1 MNISTHLGRWARQ
14 YVAAVVSCA
23 VIAQAPIEASA
34 QAPIEASAQAATR
47 APTETTPPTATPA
60 PPPTPAPTPAPADTG
75 DIPAKFETV
84 KTIYDFDKR
93 EVMIPMRDGVKLFT
107 IIVVPKGATHA
118 PMILD
123 RTPYSAAKFVSR
135 APSPHMALALPTA
148 YGELAEAGYII
159 VVQDVRGKYKSEG
172 SYIMNRPLSGPLN
185 PSPVDHATD
194 AYDSIEWLTK
204 NVSESNG
211 KVGTMGT
218 SYDGFTVLMSLVN
231 PHPALKAAV
240 PFNPMVDT
248 WIGDDWFHNGAFR
261 ETYADYIYAQTA
273 DKKSEDEWT
282 PPRYDAYET
291 WLTAG
296 SAGALGT
303 SLGMDQLPF
312 WKRVMSH
319 PAYDAYW
326 QAQAVDKILARQPL
340 QVPTLYVHSQWDQ
353 EDIYGAPAA
362 YAATEVKDIHNDMN
376 FLVIGPWRHGGGNG
390 DGSALGAIKFDGDT
404 ARWFRRNVLLPFLDA
419 HLKDGAGPSGIA
431 PVTVYETG
439 TNQWRRYDRWPQ
451 SCDNGC
457 PFASRKLY
465 LSAGNMLS
473 FDAPT
478 AAGFDE
484 YVSDPQ
490 KPVTYRLRP
499 IRPTYADDSTWRR
512 WLVDDQRFAGDRSD
526 VLVYTSGIL
535 TAPVRIA
542 GQPIAHLFAA
552 TTGTDADWVVKLID
566 VYPDEVPGQVDMGG
580 YELPIAMDILRGRYR
595 DDPSHPTA
603 IPADKVI
610 AYTLKLPHADHVFLP
625 GHRIMVQVQSSWFPL
640 YDRNPQK
647 FVDSIFYAKPEDYTK
662 ARQRI
667 YRTPGQSSFIDLP
680 VAP

>member
-1 MNISTHLGRWARQ
+1 MNTPTRLCRCVVGSVVAMLTCGT
-14 YVAAVVSCA
+14 VAA
-23 VIAQAPIEASA
+23 
-34 QAPIEASAQAATR
+34 
-47 APTETTPPTATPA
+47 PA
-60 PPPTPAPTPAPADTG
+60 APAETG
-75 DIPAKFETV
+75 DIPAKFEPV

-93 EVMIPMRDGVKLFT
+93 EVMIPMRDGVRLFT
-107 IIVVPKGATHA
+107 IIVIPKGATQA

-135 APSPHMALALPTA
+135 VQSPHMALALPTA
-148 YGELAEAGYII
+148 YGELAEAGYIV

-172 SYIMNRPLSGPLN
+172 SYIMNRPLSGPFN

-194 AYDSIEWLTK
+194 AYDTIEWLTK
-204 NVSESNG
+204 NVPESNA

-218 SYDGFTVLMSLVN
+218 SYDGFTVLMSLVH

-273 DKKSEDEWT
+273 DKKSEEEWT

-291 WLTAG
+291 WLSAG

-319 PAYDAYW
+319 PAYDSYW
-326 QAQAVDKILARQPL
+326 QSQAVDKILGRQPL
-340 QVPTLYVHSQWDQ
+340 TVPTLYVHSQWDQ

-362 YAATEVKDIHNDMN
+362 YAATEVKDTRNDMN

-404 ARWFRRNVLLPFLDA
+404 GRWFRRNVLLPFLDA
-419 HLKDGAGPSGIA
+419 HLKDGAPPAQIA

-451 SCDNGC
+451 SCDSGC

-465 LSAGNMLS
+465 LAAGNSLS
-473 FDAPT
+473 FTAPASGSGSDASGLD

-484 YVSDPQ
+484 YISDPQ

-499 IRPTYADDSTWRR
+499 IRPTYAEDSTWRR

-526 VLVYTSGIL
+526 VLVYTSDVV
-535 TAPVRIA
+535 TVPVRIA

-566 VYPDEVPGQVDMGG
+566 VYPDEVPGQVDLGG

-603 IPADKVI
+603 IPANKVI
-610 AYTLKLPHADHVFLP
+610 PYTLKLPHADHVFLP
-625 GHRIMVQVQSSWFPL
+625 GHRIMVQIQSSWFPP

-647 FVDSIFYAKPEDYTK
+647 FVDNIFYAKPADYAK

-667 YRTPGQSSFIDLP
+667 YRMPQQASFIDLP
-680 VAP
+680 VVP